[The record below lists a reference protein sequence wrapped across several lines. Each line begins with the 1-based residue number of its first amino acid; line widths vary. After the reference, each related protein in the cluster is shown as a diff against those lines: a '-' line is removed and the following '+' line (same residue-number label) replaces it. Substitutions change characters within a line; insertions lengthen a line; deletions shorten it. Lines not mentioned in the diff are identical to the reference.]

1 MDMMDG
7 AFAYTQSNRLLKLIC
22 APGSGIED
30 DVLLPYELSGE
41 EGVSEGFTYRLL
53 CLSANLHLP
62 LEQLI
67 GLPVQVAIL
76 TAEGERRAICG
87 FVTQAERLD
96 ADGAF
101 ALYRLTLQDPFAVL
115 QKNKR
120 SRVFQDLTV
129 LEFVRQILEEH
140 LRGNA
145 VMAQSV
151 DLRIECRGQHPKQSW
166 ATQLNEQ
173 DAGFIQ
179 RWLAQEGIAWY
190 IEHGEAGQPG
200 EHPKMTIVLFDDVA
214 TLTADPVK
222 VRFHRNDGVDTRT
235 EDVLTDWNSAR
246 TLQPGSTMRSSY
258 DYKAVVVNTQQDES
272 RVDQGDFGNR
282 LAATLEDYEY
292 EPHFSANDANDYA
305 RYGKLRMAAHEF
317 KTELYN
323 GSGTH
328 RRLPVG
334 STLKL
339 SDHPSPDDGQQFT
352 VTQASLY
359 ARNNLSARL
368 ESQAQT
374 LLQHPAATAG
384 REAWGLSSDTS
395 LTDPVCQTRF
405 TAARKG
411 VQMVPAYSDTEYA
424 KPVAPPM
431 MTAIVVG
438 PPGEEIHV
446 NKRGCVQVK
455 LKFTRTQDHSHAAG
469 AGAAGKDGDSI
480 WIRVMQPWT
489 GSGYGHLWTPRVGDE
504 CVILYENGDI
514 DRPIIV
520 GSLFNGTHPPPDFS
534 HAGDLPGNKTQ
545 SGIKSKMYKGSGC
558 NEIVW
563 DDTTAEQRL
572 RVATDHSSTALNL
585 GYLVHPRV
593 GGKGQPRGE
602 GLEAR
607 TDGYAAFRAGK
618 GMLISTDARDN
629 AKGTHL
635 DSKEL
640 TTQLKGSLELSK
652 TLSDAAKDHNADPLE
667 VNDEAKRLVQVAEK
681 TYTQSGGTGQ
691 QAEVAGY
698 EEPILAL
705 SSPAGI
711 LGTTPKSWQIAAGEN
726 VHLSSQKDL
735 NFAVGNRYSV
745 AVKQSWSVFVA
756 TEGMKLFAGKGK
768 VQIQAQDDNLE
779 ATAKKDVKIASISG
793 NVEIST
799 PNSLTLTAGGC
810 QIKLSGG
817 GIDIKAP
824 GTVNIHGATKNLTG
838 PAGGNYSGALPQAP
852 MKKGD
857 MVLEHLYENAAPIKG
872 ANYKAILADGVV
884 KQGVL
889 DGAGK
894 AVLAGVAAGGAQ
906 VLYNVDP
913 NPFKGMQ
920 DWLHVKEAGIESKLD
935 DMFNGLNEPLPEYEL
950 LAGDG
955 PLVPKN
961 KNGLSGKSP
970 IELPLAV
977 PPGVS
982 INENIKQAEVANFH
996 NKNSFWFYDQVRNK
1010 GPWDY
1015 KQKGNQYADFGNFNF
1030 GATGA
1035 AFGFSEDTLL
1045 RMAGWAQ
1052 KQAGTSMPEWGETP
1066 GKLEA
1071 YFGIG
1076 GKPPF
1081 GDDPKDQHWVKQ
1093 GIRYYQENKGKIK

>member
-7 AFAYTQSNRLLKLIC
+7 AFAYTQANRLLKLTC
-22 APGSGIED
+22 APGSSIED

-41 EGVSEGFTYRLL
+41 DGISEGYTYRLL
-53 CLSANLHLP
+53 CLSADLHLP

-67 GLPVQVAIL
+67 GLPAQVALL
-76 TAEGERRAICG
+76 TTEGQRRAICG
-87 FVTQAERLD
+87 FVTQAERLGT
-96 ADGAF
+96 DGAF
-101 ALYRLTLQDPFAVL
+101 SLCRLTLQDPFAIL
-115 QKNKR
+115 RKNKR

-140 LRGNA
+140 LRGNS

-151 DLRIECRGQHPKQSW
+151 DLRIDCRGQHPKQSW
-166 ATQLNEQ
+166 ATQFNEN
-173 DAGFIQ
+173 DTAFLL

-190 IEHGEAGQPG
+190 IEHGDAGQPG

-214 TLTADPVK
+214 TLKADPVK

-235 EDVLTDWNSAR
+235 EDVLTDWSSAR
-246 TLQPGSTMRSSY
+246 TLQPGRTMRASY
-258 DYKAVVVNTQQDES
+258 DYQAVVVNTQQDDS

-282 LAATLEDYEY
+282 LADTLEDYEY
-292 EPHFSANDANDYA
+292 EPHFSANDAGDYA
-305 RYGKLRMAAHEF
+305 RYGKLRMGAHEF
-317 KTELYN
+317 KIELYN

-334 STLKL
+334 ATLKL
-339 SDHPSPDDGQQFT
+339 IDHPSSDDGQQFT

-359 ARNNLSARL
+359 ARNNLSPRM
-368 ESQAQT
+368 ESQAKT
-374 LLQHPAATAG
+374 LLQHPAATAARG
-384 REAWGLSSDTS
+384 KWDLPADASH
-395 LTDPVCQTRF
+395 TDPVCQTRF
-405 TAARKG
+405 NAVRKG
-411 VQMVPAYSDTEYA
+411 VQIVPAYSDTEYA
-424 KPVAPPM
+424 KPVAPAM

-446 NKRGCVQVK
+446 NQRGCVQVK
-455 LKFTRTQDHSHAAG
+455 LKFTRTQDHRHAAG

-504 CVILYENGDI
+504 CVLLFENGDV
-514 DRPIIV
+514 DRPLIV

-572 RVATDHSSTALNL
+572 RVATDHSNTALNQ

-652 TLSDAAKDHNADPLE
+652 TLSDAAKDHHADPLD
-667 VNDEAKRLVQVAEK
+667 VNEEAKRLIQVAEK

-691 QAEVAGY
+691 QATVAGY

-735 NFAVGNRYSV
+735 NVAVGNRYSV

-779 ATAKKDVKIASISG
+779 ATARKDVTLASIAGDIDFAAAKS
-793 NVEIST
+793 IKI
-799 PNSLTLTAGGC
+799 TAGGGC
-810 QIKLSGG
+810 QILIENGQISF
-817 GIDIKAP
+817 KAQGP
-824 GTVNIHGATKNLTG
+824 INIHGSVKNLTG
-838 PAGGNYSGALPQAP
+838 PASVAPVLPKLPAVPMPLHDMKFNFHLGDSPGLNGHGLAHTPWKIVRPANPEELAGMALVNP
-852 MKKGD
+852 
-857 MVLEHLYENAAPIKG
+857 LS
-872 ANYKAILADGVV
+872 
-884 KQGVL
+884 
-889 DGAGK
+889 
-894 AVLAGVAAGGAQ
+894 VLAEGISDDKGHVKLTAEQEKSLAKEFSERPVNIWMMYPGQAVQLEVHQEQPDWTEEQKMLYALSAMDYSDDLYTSKYGEEARHDKKRGLKDMLLRSGDA
-906 VLYNVDP
+906 LYN
-913 NPFKGMQ
+913 
-920 DWLHVKEAGIESKLD
+920 KL
-935 DMFNGLNEPLPEYEL
+935 
-950 LAGDG
+950 
-955 PLVPKN
+955 K
-961 KNGLSGKSP
+961 K
-970 IELPLAV
+970 
-977 PPGVS
+977 
-982 INENIKQAEVANFH
+982 
-996 NKNSFWFYDQVRNK
+996 
-1010 GPWDY
+1010 
-1015 KQKGNQYADFGNFNF
+1015 
-1030 GATGA
+1030 
-1035 AFGFSEDTLL
+1035 
-1045 RMAGWAQ
+1045 
-1052 KQAGTSMPEWGETP
+1052 
-1066 GKLEA
+1066 
-1071 YFGIG
+1071 
-1076 GKPPF
+1076 
-1081 GDDPKDQHWVKQ
+1081 
-1093 GIRYYQENKGKIK
+1093 